1 MWLYNK
7 ATKVQITK
15 IMKQTRLQIFGTLA
29 LAAVISSC
37 SSLEKMKEGAKQ
49 IQYKV
54 DPEMLETHQGK
65 VAMSMTATVPAKLW
79 DKKCSAEI
87 TPVLQY
93 QGGED
98 AFPTITV
105 QGEKVEGNGQT
116 VSYTNGG
123 VIKYPKQEI
132 DFNDNQRVSDLIV
145 RIKFTRGDETLE
157 ITSTEL
163 GLAPLAKGVIAT
175 STLMG
180 EEPGVS
186 SASKDEFQRVTTNDK
201 VAEIVYLINQAQVRN
216 GQLKKEDVAAINDYI
231 KELNAD
237 EKKSIKSIAVS
248 AYASPDGSTDL
259 NTKLAGK
266 RENSAKDV
274 IAKTLKKAKAEA
286 TVDAKS
292 TPEDWDGFKN
302 AVQNSEIQDKEL
314 ILRVLSLYSD
324 PDVREKE
331 IKNLSAV
338 YKVLAK
344 DILPTLRR
352 STITVTGEF
361 QGKSD
366 DELKAANKDS
376 LTVEEL
382 LFTANLFEGNADK
395 QVEYYDAA
403 IKNFPE
409 DYRAYNNKGIVLYNK
424 KDIAGA
430 KALFEQAEAKKA
442 APEVE
447 NNLACVAIANKDLNL
462 AKEYL
467 GKAAGAGSAL
477 DENLA
482 VVAIAEG
489 DYEKAESYLAN
500 STSNNAALVK
510 ILNGKYDAAISIT
523 NANKEENGLK
533 YYLKAIAFARKSD
546 KDSALENLNKAV
558 KVENKWK
565 EYAKKDM
572 EFYSYFADANF
583 KSIVE

>member
-1 MWLYNK
+1 
-7 ATKVQITK
+7 
-15 IMKQTRLQIFGTLA
+15 MKQTRLQIFGTLA
-29 LAAVISSC
+29 LAALIASC
-37 SSLEKMKEGAKQ
+37 SSLDKMKENAKQ

-54 DPEMLETHQGK
+54 DPDMLEAHQGK
-65 VAMSMTATVPAKLW
+65 VAMSMTATVPAKMW

-87 TPVLQY
+87 TPVLRY
-93 QGGED
+93 EGGED
-98 AFPTITV
+98 TYPAITV

-132 DFNDNQRVSDLIV
+132 DFNDKQRVSDLIL

-157 ITSTEL
+157 ITTPEL
-163 GLAPLAKGVIAT
+163 DLAPLAKGVIAT

-186 SASKDEFQRVTTNDK
+186 AGSKDEFQRVTTSDK

-216 GQLKKEDVAAINDYI
+216 GELKKEDVKAINDYI
-231 KELNAD
+231 KELNAN
-237 EKKSIKSIAVS
+237 EKQSIKSIAVS

-259 NTKLAGK
+259 NTKLANK
-266 RENSAKDV
+266 REGSAKDV
-274 IAKTLKKAKAEA
+274 VAKTLKKAKAEA
-286 TVDAKS
+286 SVDAKS
-292 TPEDWDGFKN
+292 TPEDWDGFKS
-302 AVQNSEIQDKEL
+302 AVEKSEIQDKEL
-314 ILRVLSLYSD
+314 ILRVLSLYTD

-361 QGKSD
+361 QGKTD

-376 LTVEEL
+376 LNVEEL
-382 LFTANLFEGNADK
+382 LFTANLFEGDADK
-395 QVEYYDAA
+395 QIEYYDAA
-403 IKNFPE
+403 IKNFPD
-409 DYRAYNNKGIVLYNK
+409 DYRAYNNKGVVLYTAK
-424 KDIAGA
+424 KDVAGA
-430 KALFEQAEAKKA
+430 KSLFEQAEAKKA

-467 GKAAGAGSAL
+467 GKAAGTGSAL

-482 VVAIAEG
+482 VVAISEG
-489 DYEKAESYLAN
+489 DYEKAESYLGN
-500 STSNNAALVK
+500 STSNNAVLVK
-510 ILNGKYDAAISIT
+510 ILNNKYDAAISAA
-523 NANKEENGLK
+523 NANNAEDGLK
-533 YYLKAIAFARKSD
+533 YYLKAIAYARKNE

-558 KVENKWK
+558 KLDSKWK
-565 EYAKKDM
+565 EYAKTDR
-572 EFYSYFADANF
+572 EFDAYFAEANF

>member
-1 MWLYNK
+1 
-7 ATKVQITK
+7 
-15 IMKQTRLQIFGTLA
+15 MKQTRLQIFGTLA
-29 LAAVISSC
+29 LAALIASC
-37 SSLEKMKEGAKQ
+37 SSLDKMKEGAKQ

-54 DPEMLETHQGK
+54 DPEMLEAHQGK
-65 VAMSMTATVPAKLW
+65 VAMSMTATVPAKMW

-98 AFPTITV
+98 AYPTITV

-132 DFNDNQRVSDLIV
+132 DFNDKQRVSDLIL

-163 GLAPLAKGVIAT
+163 GLEPLAKGVIAT
-175 STLMG
+175 STLLG
-180 EEPGVS
+180 EQAGTS
-186 SASKDEFQRVTTNDK
+186 TGSKDAFERVTYNDK
-201 VAEIVYLINQAQVRN
+201 VAEIVYLINQSQVRN
-216 GQLKKEDVAAINDYI
+216 GELKKEDVKAINDYI
-231 KELNAD
+231 KELNEQ
-237 EKKSIKSIAVS
+237 EKQSIKSIAIS
-248 AYASPDGSTDL
+248 AYASPDGTIDV
-259 NTKLAGK
+259 NTKLSGK
-266 RENSAKDV
+266 REASAKDV
-274 IAKTLKKAKAEA
+274 VTKTLKKAKCEA
-286 TVDAKS
+286 SIDAKN
-292 TPEDWDGFKN
+292 TPEDWDGFKT
-302 AVQNSEIQDKEL
+302 AVENSEIQDKEL
-314 ILRVLSLYSD
+314 ILRVLSLYTD

-352 STITVTGEF
+352 STITVTGEY
-361 QGKSD
+361 QGKTD

-376 LTVEEL
+376 LNVEEL
-382 LFTANLFEGNADK
+382 LFTAALYEGDADK
-395 QVEYYDAA
+395 QIEYYDAA

-409 DYRAYNNKGIVLYNK
+409 DYRAYNNKGVALYNK

-430 KALFEQAEAKKA
+430 KSLFEKAEAKKA

-447 NNLACVAIANKDLNL
+447 NNLACVAIANDDLNA

-482 VVAIAEG
+482 VVSIEEG
-489 DYEKAESYLAN
+489 DYEKAESYLGN
-500 STSNNAALVK
+500 STSNNAVLVK
-510 ILNGKYDAAISIT
+510 ILNNKYDAAIST
-523 NANKEENGLK
+523 ANANNAEDGLK
-533 YYLKAIAFARKSD
+533 YYLKAIAYARKNE

-558 KVENKWK
+558 KVDSKWK
-565 EYAKKDM
+565 ENAKTDM
-572 EFYSYFADANF
+572 EFYSYFNDANF